1 MADVEALLFP
11 SRRPLLEDSPGSDE
25 GLPAT
30 TNAQESMHWLYY
42 MIRYVIP
49 LTSIYVN

>member
-11 SRRPLLEDSPGSDE
+11 AWRTLLEDLPGADE

-30 TNAQESMHWLYY
+30 TNAQESIHWLYY

-49 LTSIYVN
+49 LP